1 MKIYLNRPDYRLLSA
16 YSGAE
21 AVEIAR
27 QERLDLIL
35 MDIMMPGVDGLTA
48 LARIR
53 AESDVPIILLTA
65 KSEDSDKILGLNIG
79 ADDYVT
85 KPFNPLEVAAREA
98 GAIVYTRTDPEKIGK
113 GYALDAL
120 LSHLRTDSP
129 EGFDGYFVFDA
140 DNLLSPSFVTETDR
154 VFSAG
159 HDIVTG
165 LRCSKNPT
173 DNWVSVGYTLHFLRG
188 CRFLNEPRDVLGVSA
203 AVNGTGFF
211 FSRRIAEA
219 MGGWRYYLLTEDTQ
233 FSADMILRGEK
244 IAYCPDAVFYDEQPV
259 SFRQSWRQRLRWAKG
274 FLQVFGKYG
283 TSLFAGALRGSFS
296 CFDMLT
302 ASCPVF
308 ILSALSML
316 TNIGTI
322 LLGLFSGIGLL
333 PSLLSFGKLL
343 LSMYLAAFAVGAL
356 VLLAEWKHIAGKP
369 IRKLFMPF
377 SYPLFL
383 FTFLPITVQ
392 ALFCRVEWKP
402 IEHTGR
408 KTEP

>member
-1 MKIYLNRPDYRLLSA
+1 MEFLKYCNLVFAALFFLCCCTQIVYIPVALFFRKKKSPASPAPLHRFAVLICARNEEKVIGSLLRTVKEQDY
-16 YSGAE
+16 
-21 AVEIAR
+21 
-27 QERLDLIL
+27 
-35 MDIMMPGVDGLTA
+35 PGTVIPFVLADNCTDGTA
-48 LARIR
+48 
-53 AESDVPIILLTA
+53 S
-65 KSEDSDKILGLNIG
+65 
-79 ADDYVT
+79 
-85 KPFNPLEVAAREA
+85 AAREA
-98 GAIVYTRTDPEKIGK
+98 GAIVYTRTDPEKNGK

-120 LSHLRTDSP
+120 LSHLRADYP

-140 DNLLSPSFVTETDR
+140 DNLLSPSFVTGIDR

-173 DNWVSVGYTLHFLRG
+173 DNWVSAGHTLHFLRG
-188 CRFLNEPRDVLGVSA
+188 CRFLNEPRDILGVSA

-211 FSRRIAEA
+211 FSRRIAGT

-283 TSLFAGALRGSFS
+283 ASLFTGALRGSFS

-302 ASCPVF
+302 AACPVF
-308 ILSALSML
+308 ILSALSLL
-316 TNIGTI
+316 TNIGTV
-322 LLGLFSGIGLL
+322 LVGLISGVGLL

-343 LSMYLAAFAVGAL
+343 LSMYLTAFAVGAL

-377 SYPLFL
+377 CYPLFL

-392 ALFCRVEWKP
+392 AVFCRVEWKP

-408 KTEP
+408 KTEE